1 MKRIRLETNVEFDG
15 MIWGISS
22 PEHGYRLSYFINKAL
37 SYNLQKIND
46 DDDVI
51 KKKNQEITLKQS
63 TVYGYNDQ
71 QNGIEAYLVVN
82 KNQGKLILPKLKD
95 ADYLF
100 LIKGRNFD
108 TLMGSIE
115 QQLKSINIIQ
125 MVFPVPSKS
134 FKPEKFLNID
144 QSNF

>member
-1 MKRIRLETNVEFDG
+1 LKRIKLGTNVEFDG
-15 MIWGISS
+15 IIWGISS

-37 SYNLQKIND
+37 RYNLQKVND
-46 DDDVI
+46 AEDVI
-51 KKKNQEITLKQS
+51 EKKHQEITLKQS

-82 KNQGKLILPKLKD
+82 KNQGKLVLPKLKD

-108 TLMGSIE
+108 TVKGSVE
-115 QQLKSINIIQ
+115 QHLKSINIIQ
-125 MVFPVPSKS
+125 MVFPVPPKS

-144 QSNF
+144 QSSF